1 MNIYEIVE
9 KQRADLLKRE
19 YDVVKRIVRAY
30 EVAERRVE
38 QSIRLFQAKI
48 KQAKDAGLEPS
59 LAWYYQEARL
69 ENVLRE
75 IRGHLDEFSQDALEF
90 STQGRDDAYQLGAVH
105 ALRLAEAQVY
115 GDIAGLNAGAFANAQ
130 AMLSAA
136 SPLKALFDE
145 IGPQAAFKAREV
157 FAQAIAEG
165 WNPRKTGRA
174 LANQMEGLAKRRA
187 VLIARTEQIRAYRT
201 ANRDVYARNA
211 DVLQGWRWTAAKTPA
226 TCAMCLALDGE
237 IFPVEETL
245 SSHPACVIG
254 DTKVATPGL
263 LASTA
268 RRHSG
273 EVVQIKTRNG
283 HVLTVTPNHPIL
295 TPEGYVAAGLLR
307 EGGYIVSG
315 TDPEGAMKA
324 IDPDYNNVPTKAEEV
339 ARLCRELPGV
349 ARRLVPGTAK
359 DFHGDGFEGQ
369 VDVVNVYSP
378 FMNEGKPS
386 IPEHIAKDSFGDGAR
401 FTETLFACG
410 PLKAP
415 FSGTGLAS
423 QGSVSGFGASPTELG
438 RSLGGHEP
446 IGVGPATDIDS
457 SLHQAAADAGT
468 RYSETF
474 GETLLALSGLISADE
489 IVGIELDTF
498 HGWVYNFETAT
509 GWYTANG
516 IIVHNCRCSMVPL
529 PKTDFGG
536 PQPQSG
542 EAYFQQLTDAEQNR
556 ILGTGKAEM
565 YRDGKMTLKDNV
577 VWRDSPEWGRQP
589 ASRPLSVI
597 RERQKAGTLPSQS
610 GPVRLSPFNPT
621 PQRKLSEL
629 LDQAER
635 KANDPVVKALDA
647 WEGIAKGQPRV
658 KTGLNNAGVAKYK
671 GRGRGK
677 SVKLADHPS
686 EIQELRLDQ
695 LSTGGVFA
703 KADAVRAFIR
713 DLGDGPD
720 LPIVVR
726 EGGRY
731 FIHDGDSV
739 ARLEAKR
746 LLGQSKASVRLFDA
760 DAFSPGL

>member
-9 KQRADLLKRE
+9 AQRADLLKRE

-30 EVAERRVE
+30 EVAELRVE
-38 QSIRLFQAKI
+38 KSIRLFQAKI

-75 IRGHLDEFSQDALEF
+75 IRGHLEEFSKDALEF

-226 TCAMCLALDGE
+226 TCALCLAMDGE
-237 IFPVEETL
+237 VFPVEETL
-245 SSHPACVIG
+245 SSHPAC
-254 DTKVATPGL
+254 
-263 LASTA
+263 
-268 RRHSG
+268 
-273 EVVQIKTRNG
+273 
-283 HVLTVTPNHPIL
+283 
-295 TPEGYVAAGLLR
+295 
-307 EGGYIVSG
+307 
-315 TDPEGAMKA
+315 
-324 IDPDYNNVPTKAEEV
+324 
-339 ARLCRELPGV
+339 
-349 ARRLVPGTAK
+349 
-359 DFHGDGFEGQ
+359 
-369 VDVVNVYSP
+369 
-378 FMNEGKPS
+378 
-386 IPEHIAKDSFGDGAR
+386 
-401 FTETLFACG
+401 
-410 PLKAP
+410 
-415 FSGTGLAS
+415 
-423 QGSVSGFGASPTELG
+423 
-438 RSLGGHEP
+438 
-446 IGVGPATDIDS
+446 
-457 SLHQAAADAGT
+457 
-468 RYSETF
+468 
-474 GETLLALSGLISADE
+474 
-489 IVGIELDTF
+489 
-498 HGWVYNFETAT
+498 
-509 GWYTANG
+509 
-516 IIVHNCRCSMVPL
+516 RCSMVPL
-529 PKTDFGG
+529 PRTDFGG
-536 PQPQSG
+536 PQPTLG
-542 EAYFQQLTDAEQNR
+542 EDYFAKLSDEEQNR
-556 ILGTGKAEM
+556 ILGKGKAEM
-565 YRDGKMTLKDNV
+565 YREGQMTLKDNV

-597 RERQKAGTLPSQS
+597 RERQKAGTLPSRS

-635 KANDPVVKALDA
+635 KANDPVARALDA

-658 KTGLNNAGVAKYK
+658 KAGLNNAGVAKYK
-671 GRGRGK
+671 GRGKR
-677 SVKLADHPS
+677 VKLADHPS

-695 LSTGGVFA
+695 LTTGGVFA

-726 EGGRY
+726 EAGRH

-746 LLGQSKASVRLFDA
+746 LLGQSKANVRLFDA
-760 DAFSPGL
+760 DAFTKAKTPLVGAVDHREELPGDLGLVYEPRDPTEEIDLDL